1 MAELPII
8 LCVRNDPSD
17 TLGIAPR
24 LLREAGCDVEV
35 LDAFEETPRWPEVT
49 PLRSETPLPSGEG
62 QGRGESPIR
71 TTKGDLDGLIV
82 FGGEMNAD
90 QLDHFPYL
98 LQVRQLMRD
107 AVGRGVPTL
116 GICLGAQILARAFGA
131 SVYRAPVREL
141 GFTPIDPSPWAG
153 NDPMLGWLQPG
164 DRFFQWH
171 EDTFDLPA
179 GATLLAT
186 GHVVR
191 AQAFRLGSGWGI
203 QFHPEVDAEEID
215 QWLREAAGS
224 LEAIWGRSAG
234 QVMAEAQAHLPD
246 QSRRAG
252 SLFQAFAGQVTLAA
266 TTS

>member
-1 MAELPII
+1 MAGLPII
-8 LCVRNDPSD
+8 LCVRNEPSD

-24 LLREAGCDVEV
+24 LLREAGCAVEV
-35 LDAFEETPRWPEVT
+35 LDAFDPAARWPA
-49 PLRSETPLPSGEG
+49 SPSPAPPARGGER
-62 QGRGESPIR
+62 RGVV
-71 TTKGDLDGLIV
+71 V

-90 QLDHFPYL
+90 QLDYFPYL

-107 AVGRGVPTL
+107 AVSRGVPTL

-141 GFTPIDPSPWAG
+141 GFTPIDPSPSAG
-153 NDPMLGWLQPG
+153 TDPILGWLQPG

-186 GHVVR
+186 GQFVR

-203 QFHPEVDAEEID
+203 QFHPEVEAEEID
-215 QWLREAAGS
+215 RWLREAAGS
-224 LEAIWGRSAG
+224 LEATWGRSAG
-234 QVMAEAQAHLPD
+234 QVMAEVRAHLAD
-246 QSRRAG
+246 QRRRAR
-252 SLFQAFAGQVTLAA
+252 SLFQAFAREVTLAA